1 MGQQVRE
8 DHDLLSGMGLNFAEA
23 AMVCDALKALWLSPE
38 FTDRVWRE
46 LRRVIRREHLAEK
59 WGTNTNAVVERL
71 SKLGCAEATALVRAA
86 LSFWDRRDEPTAKSL
101 RDLGLIAARILKSA
115 APALEEPKRLSS
127 EER

>member
-23 AMVCDALKALWLSPE
+23 AMLCHALKALWLSPE

-46 LRRVIRREHLAEK
+46 LRRVIRREGLAEK
-59 WGTNTNAVVERL
+59 WGTDADIVVDRL
-71 SKLGCAEATALVRAA
+71 YKLGCAEATALVRAA

-101 RDLGLIAARILKSA
+101 RDLGLLATESA
-115 APALEEPKRLSS
+115 APALEEHKRLSPA
-127 EER
+127 ER